1 MAKDS
6 EQNQA
11 PAGSLNVGR
20 ALSWVR
26 DFLVLLVVPALL
38 WIMKLEVSNAERD
51 LRILQLQGDLGR
63 IERVAERVQKI
74 EVQLA
79 RTEGKLDTT
88 NQLLTDVK
96 NAVMKSR

>member
-6 EQNQA
+6 DQNQT
-11 PAGSLNVGR
+11 PTGSLNVER

-51 LRILQLQGDLGR
+51 LRILQLQGDLSR
-63 IERVAERVQKI
+63 IESIADRVQKI

-96 NAVMKSR
+96 NAVVKSR